1 MLHQIYFTL
10 CSKIKT
16 NLEYFFFYF
25 LSKIYKI
32 IILKKLKS
40 NLKKFIYVY
49 DLKTSPISIGDVF
62 VSIVIIKI
70 IYLFKKKVEIIV
82 INDTIR
88 ADVEK
93 RYKKNYIKQFETE
106 LFEKLV
112 KIITTESTRFSIMS
126 WNRFSSL
133 KDEYKKNI
141 LFYYFVNKRKPI
153 YKISHNVANLIF
165 PYLSNN
171 NKKKFYLNFDKKF
184 TYLEKKLP
192 EKYISLGIR
201 YDYDWEKNRNI
212 SIEKIDEIINYLS
225 KRFKSHK
232 IVITCDKK
240 AYKKISKI
248 ITNDNILYSKKF
260 TSNFLEDG
268 QIILNS
274 KFYFQYGGTGIS
286 QFAEHSKVPFEII
299 IDNFELGKIV
309 RSDFLF
315 YNNLKKNSW
324 QLKNQKYFSIFQ
336 YKIF

>member
-112 KIITTESTRFSIMS
+112 KKY
-126 WNRFSSL
+126 SS
-133 KDEYKKNI
+133 
-141 LFYYFVNKRKPI
+141 
-153 YKISHNVANLIF
+153 S
-165 PYLSNN
+165 S
-171 NKKKFYLNFDKKF
+171 
-184 TYLEKKLP
+184 
-192 EKYISLGIR
+192 S
-201 YDYDWEKNRNI
+201 
-212 SIEKIDEIINYLS
+212 
-225 KRFKSHK
+225 
-232 IVITCDKK
+232 
-240 AYKKISKI
+240 
-248 ITNDNILYSKKF
+248 
-260 TSNFLEDG
+260 
-268 QIILNS
+268 
-274 KFYFQYGGTGIS
+274 
-286 QFAEHSKVPFEII
+286 
-299 IDNFELGKIV
+299 
-309 RSDFLF
+309 
-315 YNNLKKNSW
+315 
-324 QLKNQKYFSIFQ
+324 
-336 YKIF
+336 